1 MIRVLLV
8 DDSIVVRRILTGTL
22 AEHPDI
28 DVVGSAGNGVQALER
43 LDELHPDIVILDI
56 EMPVMDG
63 LETLRRIRVK
73 FPRLAV
79 IMFSNVTSRGARATL
94 DALSL
99 GATDYVTKPADVA
112 NFNASKD
119 QLRGELVPKILA
131 LGATKVGPTA
141 LSAAGAPV
149 AKRLLPDAV
158 AAPGLARP
166 RSASASLASDSRPPI
181 AAAVIGVST
190 GGPKA
195 LQTLIPALPERFNIP
210 VLVVQHMP
218 PLFTAQL
225 AARLNSQSAVRVIE
239 AQHGDRLEAATVY
252 IAPGDFHMRVGR
264 VDGNAVISLNQ
275 SEPEHSCRPAVDPL
289 FRSASALWGASV
301 CGVIMTGMGTDGALG
316 CAAIVQGGGS
326 VLLQDEASSVIWG
339 MPGHAAR
346 SGVAHEV
353 VVLDD
358 LAAEIVRRS
367 TRSLTRSLTR
377 TVTTG

>member
-8 DDSIVVRRILTGTL
+8 DDSIVVRRILSGTL

-43 LDELHPDIVILDI
+43 LDQLHPDIVILDI

-63 LETLRRIRVK
+63 LETLRRIRAK
-73 FPRLAV
+73 LPRLAV
-79 IMFSNVTSRGARATL
+79 IMFSNVTSLGARATL
-94 DALSL
+94 DALAL

-112 NFNASKD
+112 NFAASKAHV
-119 QLRGELVPKILA
+119 RGELVPKILA
-131 LGATKVGPTA
+131 LGAPKVGPSVTSFA
-141 LSAAGAPV
+141 STRVTSG
-149 AKRLLPDAV
+149 LLPETSAT
-158 AAPGLARP
+158 PGSARP
-166 RSASASLASDSRPPI
+166 RSASTAMASVSRPPI

-195 LQTLIPALPERFNIP
+195 LQTLIPALPERLNIP

-239 AQHGDRLEAATVY
+239 AQHGDRLENATVY
-252 IAPGDFHMRVGR
+252 LAPGDFHMTVGR
-264 VDGNAVISLNQ
+264 VDGKAVISLNQ

-301 CGVIMTGMGTDGALG
+301 CGVVMTGMGTDGALG

-339 MPGHAAR
+339 MPGHTAR

-358 LAAEIVRRS
+358 IAAEIVRRS
-367 TRSLTRSLTR
+367 TRSLTRAGM
-377 TVTTG
+377 TG